1 MEQKKESSEEDM
13 ESISMK
19 ESKEIKRTK
28 IGNKEYDEDTMN
40 RITIVRLTQVGMK
53 PEEIKKILNVSRSL
67 LWK

>member
-19 ESKEIKRTK
+19 EPKEIKRTK

-40 RITIVRLTQVGMK
+40 RITTSRNETRGN
-53 PEEIKKILNVSRSL
+53 KKNIECFQIIAMEMGPL
-67 LWK
+67 

>member
-1 MEQKKESSEEDM
+1 M

-40 RITIVRLTQVGMK
+40 RITIVRLTHVGMK

-67 LWK
+67 LWKWVHYDRSR